1 MLPDS
6 PRWLIAHDRR
16 EEGANVL
23 AILED
28 KDSPDHPD
36 IKLKVKEIEVSLAQE
51 SAGGTLKFVLTATR
65 SASEHIIIQ
74 VHSDIESC

>member
-6 PRWLIAHDRR
+6 PRWLIAHDRK
-16 EEGANVL
+16 EEGANIL

-36 IKLKVKEIEVSLAQE
+36 IMMKVKEIEVSLAQE
-51 SAGGTLKFVLTATR
+51 SAGGKSKFVLRATR
-65 SASEHIIIQ
+65 LGSYDIIIQ
-74 VHSDIESC
+74 AHSDIESY